1 MLRDADEDPHTAR
14 PGRDLI
20 RLVIMRQRGTSRVG
34 NRSKPSTAKTASWPC
49 QPLAGWDGNVSGQ
62 LTTTAVI
69 ETIYAR
75 ENRRRTIWTPNIV
88 LERSAS
94 RVIPISQSPLAER
107 QRGF

>member
-1 MLRDADEDPHTAR
+1 MLEIVPNPAQR
-14 PGRDLI
+14 
-20 RLVIMRQRGTSRVG
+20 RQLLAV
-34 NRSKPSTAKTASWPC
+34 

-88 LERSAS
+88 LERIGIAHYPNIPVAS
-94 RVIPISQSPLAER
+94 RRKAARILRELWRAGNSFGESTL
-107 QRGF
+107 